1 VSRRHAFVFGSLI
14 AGLAIANPALAA
26 EGNDAR
32 FEELEQKIK
41 VLERKLE
48 IQQEEAAS
56 KAKTA
61 PVIKAG
67 DKGLS
72 FESADGAYQFKL
84 NGLFQ
89 GDGRFFL
96 ENGDRTDLEDS
107 FLLRRV
113 RPTLQGQLGKYV
125 GFRLTPEFA
134 GDSASVVDAYVDLK
148 FSPAAT
154 LRVGKQKGPVGLER
168 QQSGGAIVFAERAF
182 PTELAPNRDLGLQL
196 QGDVL
201 DNRLSYAVGI
211 YNGTADG
218 RDSPTSDA
226 DNEHELGARVFLT
239 PFANAPDS
247 ALQGLGVGLGV
258 SHGKKESRT
267 TAAQNSLLGRY
278 RSPAQEQI
286 FQYRNAAANFVT
298 ADGDHT
304 RISPQF
310 YYYRNSFGLLGEYI
324 TSEQTLGKSNNAA
337 IQEEIEHKA
346 WQLTA
351 SYVLTGEDNSFRGV
365 ARPANEFNLDK
376 GGWGAFEV
384 AARVSRL
391 EIDDRA
397 FEGGAD
403 SFAERHLA
411 VSEADTYGLG
421 LNWYLNAN
429 TKLVFDYLNTSFKD
443 GAGVAATPE
452 DRDDEKVFITRV
464 QYQF

>member
-1 VSRRHAFVFGSLI
+1 VSPHHPLWLGSLI
-14 AGLAIANPALAA
+14 AGLAIANPVFAA
-26 EGNDAR
+26 SSDEAR
-32 FEELEQKIK
+32 FEELEQKVK

-72 FESADGAYQFKL
+72 FETADGAYQFKL

-96 ENGDRTDLEDS
+96 DNGERKDLEDT

-113 RPTLQGQLGKYV
+113 RPTLQGQLGRYV
-125 GFRLTPEFA
+125 DFRLTPEFA
-134 GDSASVVDAYVDLK
+134 GDSATIVDAYVDLK

-154 LRVGKQKGPVGLER
+154 LRIGKQKGPVGLER
-168 QQSGGAIVFAERAF
+168 LQSGGAIVFAERAY
-182 PTELAPNRDLGLQL
+182 PTELAPNRDIGFQL
-196 QGDVL
+196 QGDVF

-226 DNEHELGARVFLT
+226 DNEHELGARVFAT
-239 PFANAPDS
+239 PFINQPGS
-247 ALQGLGVGLGV
+247 VLQGLGFGLGV
-258 SHGKKESRT
+258 SHGKKESE
-267 TAAQNSLLGRY
+267 AVGVQNNLLGRY
-278 RSPAQEQI
+278 RSPGQEQI

-298 ADGDHT
+298 AEGDHT

-324 TSEQTLGKSNNAA
+324 TSEQALGKSNNAA
-337 IQEEIEHKA
+337 VADELEHTA

-365 ARPANEFNLDK
+365 ARPIDEFDLSK
-376 GGWGAFEV
+376 GSWGASNWLRASRSWRSTTRPST
-384 AARVSRL
+384 AAPIPSPSGTLPSARP
-391 EIDDRA
+391 
-397 FEGGAD
+397 
-403 SFAERHLA
+403 
-411 VSEADTYGLG
+411 
-421 LNWYLNAN
+421 
-429 TKLVFDYLNTSFKD
+429 
-443 GAGVAATPE
+443 TPMASA
-452 DRDDEKVFITRV
+452 
-464 QYQF
+464 

>member
-1 VSRRHAFVFGSLI
+1 MSPHRPLWLGSLI
-14 AGLAIANPALAA
+14 AGLAIANPAFAA
-26 EGNDAR
+26 NSDEAR

-61 PVIKAG
+61 PVIKTG

-72 FESADGAYQFKL
+72 FETADGNYQFKL

-96 ENGDRTDLEDS
+96 DNGERKDLEDT

-134 GDSASVVDAYVDLK
+134 GDSATVVDAYVDLK

-168 QQSGGAIVFAERAF
+168 LQSGGAIVFAERAF
-182 PTELAPNRDLGLQL
+182 PTELAPNRDIGFQL

-201 DNRLSYAVGI
+201 DNRLNYAVGI

-239 PFANAPDS
+239 PFVNNPGS
-247 ALQGLGVGLGV
+247 ALQGLGFGLGV
-258 SHGKKESRT
+258 SHGKKESEVVGV
-267 TAAQNSLLGRY
+267 QNSLLGRY
-278 RSPAQEQI
+278 RSPGQEQI
-286 FQYRNAAANFVT
+286 FNYRNAAANFVT

-310 YYYRNSFGLLGEYI
+310 YYYRNSFGLIGEYI
-324 TSEQTLGKSNNAA
+324 TSEQALGKSNNAA
-337 IQEEIEHKA
+337 IAEELKHKA

-351 SYVLTGEDNSFRGV
+351 SYVLTGEDNGFKGV
-365 ARPANEFNLDK
+365 AKPLNEFDLGK
-376 GGWGAFEV
+376 SGWGAFEL
-384 AARVSRL
+384 AARVSKL
-391 EIDDRA
+391 EIDDKA
-397 FEGGAD
+397 FDGGAD
-403 SFAERHLA
+403 SFAERHVA
-411 VSEADTYGLG
+411 VSEARSYGLG

-429 TKLVFDYLNTSFKD
+429 TKLVFDYFNTSFKD
-443 GAGVAATPE
+443 GAGVAAAPE